1 MKNIFYRMLERDRIL
16 LLLLLFSGIIILLLS
31 FILIGDNMFGKNS
44 DAFVVSKDIVS
55 KTTDSLSVSCGKK
68 CSSDAECGG
77 LTCGKICAN
86 SKCFKDQYCHN
97 PKCPEYTFVG
107 GYARFTDIVEIPR
120 NIPRDPRHESEKK
133 YCEGLSIK
141 GNLKEFIIDNQSG
154 NVTEDEADKRCQQY
168 GKDNNLPY
176 CNLDYY
182 NLGFQRKNYACTC
195 RDIPFEMTKD
205 CSFDESK
212 FSCKCLRNRTMNDV
226 GATSC
231 DQCGGFGKIPVC
243 TSNTLLSEQSDDI
256 EYDES
261 EKKKSFCY
269 E

>member
-1 MKNIFYRMLERDRIL
+1 
-16 LLLLLFSGIIILLLS
+16 
-31 FILIGDNMFGKNS
+31 
-44 DAFVVSKDIVS
+44 
-55 KTTDSLSVSCGKK
+55 
-68 CSSDAECGG
+68 
-77 LTCGKICAN
+77 
-86 SKCFKDQYCHN
+86 
-97 PKCPEYTFVG
+97 
-107 GYARFTDIVEIPR
+107 VEIPR